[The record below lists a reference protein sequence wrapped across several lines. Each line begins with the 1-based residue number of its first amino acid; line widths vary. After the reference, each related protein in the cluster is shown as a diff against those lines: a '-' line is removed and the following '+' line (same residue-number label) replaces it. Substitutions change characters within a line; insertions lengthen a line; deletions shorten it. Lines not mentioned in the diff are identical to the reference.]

1 MGCSQSKSALNTS
14 SALVPTTAP
23 VAPPQKVYLLSSY
36 SIDDSGVVLYHI
48 TSDDVVATKR
58 FTDFKLFHQE
68 MSLLIE
74 DLPPL
79 PEAGL
84 RTYLRRHDV
93 AMIEARRE
101 RFQEFINYVVAFDD
115 EILNAALEVF
125 CALRVDVSDD
135 ADTYE

>member
-1 MGCSQSKSALNTS
+1 MGCTHSSSAVNTS

-23 VAPPQKVYLLSSY
+23 IAPPQKVYLLSSY
-36 SIDDSGVVLYHI
+36 SIDETGVVLYHI
-48 TSDDVVATKR
+48 TSDEIVVTKR
-58 FTDFKLFHQE
+58 FTDFKLFHHD

-84 RTYLRRHDV
+84 RTYWRRHDV
-93 AMIEARRE
+93 AMIESRRE

-115 EILNAALEVF
+115 EILNSALEVF
-125 CALRVDVSDD
+125 CAVRLGVSDD
-135 ADTYE
+135 ADLY